1 MAQSGQRKRLV
12 GAMVPASSG
21 DRFLLN
27 VGFARTLR
35 TTYGEARKPV
45 CHGFNRGVGVLL
57 IKPFGEQAL
66 VNVVDEAL
74 NPKWQKPYDAE
85 Q

>member
-1 MAQSGQRKRLV
+1 MW
-12 GAMVPASSG
+12 G
-21 DRFLLN
+21 DK
-27 VGFARTLR
+27 ARR
-35 TTYGEARKPV
+35 PV

-66 VNVVDEAL
+66 ANVVDEAL

>member
-1 MAQSGQRKRLV
+1 MCFPWTSGGRKSWTGGV
-12 GAMVPASSG
+12 GG
-21 DRFLLN
+21 K
-27 VGFARTLR
+27 
-35 TTYGEARKPV
+35 ARKPV

-74 NPKWQKPYDAE
+74 NPK
-85 Q
+85 